1 MAEVIEHLRVIFQ
14 NGSTPGFD
22 FSIQDIG
29 RGKYRLHRTGYCE
42 VGVMEDTSDASII
55 KVMPKWKDKKIVL
68 ITRGV
73 DPRVPSTNGSRSTKY

>member
-1 MAEVIEHLRVIFQ
+1 MADVIEHIRVVFKG
-14 NGSTPGFD
+14 GSKPGFD

-42 VGVMEDTSDASII
+42 VGVMEDTSDESII
-55 KVMPKWKDKKIVL
+55 DVMPNWKDNKIVL

-73 DPRVPSTNGSRSTKY
+73 NPKINSTNGSRSTTY